1 MERVLL
7 GALVDQ
13 GMRVWSARLRMLG
26 RSMEHGFKK
35 YLVAELELRLFFS
48 AGNGCSLLE
57 QSWPSHLF
65 FFSPI
70 PKSEE
75 AILLLLL
82 LGLQGA
88 GQRFLKGGS
97 REDCSTTV

>member
-35 YLVAELELRLFFS
+35 YLVAELELRGFF
-48 AGNGCSLLE
+48 LLE
-57 QSWPSHLF
+57 TGVACLSKVGQVTCSSSAPS
-65 FFSPI
+65 
-70 PKSEE
+70 
-75 AILLLLL
+75 
-82 LGLQGA
+82 
-88 GQRFLKGGS
+88 QRVKRPSSSSSSSSGCRERVRGS
-97 REDCSTTV
+97 